1 MNAIEAKGL
10 TKAFGD
16 KVAVDHLDLTI
27 PEGQLFALLGVNGA
41 GKTTTIRMLSCLSA
55 PTAGKCAVCGYDCQT
70 EQAQVKTLIGLS
82 PQETSVADNLTVW
95 ENLVFMARVYGCGNG
110 ADARAE
116 ELLDM
121 FSMDEV
127 RNKRAKTLSGG
138 WKRKLSIAMALI
150 GKPKVLFL
158 DEPTLGL
165 DVLARRE
172 LWRAIEALKGQVT
185 ILLTTHYMEEAEHL
199 ADRIAVM
206 LDGRIA
212 ACGTLTELE
221 CATGQ
226 QGLENVFVSIAEGG
240 THRA

>member
-1 MNAIEAKGL
+1 MNAIEAKRL

-16 KVAVDHLDLTI
+16 KVAVNHIDLTI

-41 GKTTTIRMLSCLSA
+41 GKTTTIRMLSGLST
-55 PTAGKCAVCGYDCQT
+55 PTAGECAICGHDCRR
-70 EQAQVKTLIGLS
+70 EQGQAKALIGLS
-82 PQETSVADNLTVW
+82 PQETSVAENLTVW
-95 ENLVFMARVYGCGNG
+95 ENLIFMARVYGCGKE
-110 ADARAE
+110 ADARAQ

-121 FSMDEV
+121 FSMGDA

-138 WKRKLSIAMALI
+138 WKRKLSIAMALV

-199 ADRIAVM
+199 AERIAVM

-212 ACGTLTELE
+212 ACGTLAELE
-221 CATGQ
+221 RATGQ
-226 QGLENVFVSIAEGG
+226 QGLENVFVAIAEGG
-240 THRA
+240 AHGA